1 MSNPNDML
9 PGRAYAIEGLNKKI
23 HPWTRRELMRIENML
38 RCGLSYKD
46 IAVVLHR
53 SYMAVYG
60 QVNSKRIESNR
71 RLRLRMKDER
81 EREEKRN
88 NNLKKRIWQSN

>member
-1 MSNPNDML
+1 
-9 PGRAYAIEGLNKKI
+9 
-23 HPWTRRELMRIENML
+23 ML

-46 IAVVLHR
+46 IAMVLHR
-53 SYMAVYG
+53 SYLAVYG

-71 RLRLRMKDER
+71 RLRLRMKDDR

-88 NNLKKRIWQSN
+88 NN